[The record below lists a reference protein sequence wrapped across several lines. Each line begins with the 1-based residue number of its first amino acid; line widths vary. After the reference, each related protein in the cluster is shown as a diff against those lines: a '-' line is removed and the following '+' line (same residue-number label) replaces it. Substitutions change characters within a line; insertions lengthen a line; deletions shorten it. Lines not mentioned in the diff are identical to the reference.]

1 MSNANAE
8 LHNDVQAGR
17 RELTAMSLTA
27 GLILSVVMGAANV
40 YLGLRVGMTVSA
52 SIPAAV
58 LATGLLRGV
67 FNRRSVL
74 EANIV
79 QTSASAGESLAA
91 GIIFTMPALILTGI
105 WTEFDF
111 WTTTLVALS
120 GGLLGILMMIPM
132 RRAIVVESTDLKFPE
147 GVACAEVL
155 RAGAAEE
162 GAVEGESLGTE
173 LVFGGLAA
181 GAVIKF
187 CSGFLGILRASV
199 DYATRAGGRTWY
211 FGMDVSPALI
221 AVGLIVGLPV
231 ASQVF
236 LGGALGW
243 YVLIPLLSTESME
256 GTAVDH
262 AFHLWSTE
270 VRYVGVGAM
279 VVGGL
284 AAIWKVRH
292 GIVAAFGEL
301 LGNLQGT
308 VSSDAVSSDAGSHDG
323 ASDGE
328 SDVTTRNLEF
338 PYIVGLGI
346 ACAAIVFGIYFVLL
360 QRSLGI
366 TILATVAALLL
377 SFFFTAV
384 ASYIVGLVGNSNSP
398 VSGMT
403 ISAVLLT
410 GLMLW
415 VGDYSGEA
423 GILAMLGVA
432 GVVCCVACTAGDVCN
447 DLKTGQ
453 LVGASPRSQQI
464 AQVLG
469 VLVAAFIM
477 APVMTILHD
486 GSIKN
491 GTGGIG
497 GEELVAPQ
505 AGLFASLAKGFF
517 GDGSIPWDMVAW
529 GVGLAVLILLADV
542 PLALKKSSFRLHV
555 MPVAVGIYLPAEL
568 SVPILLGGVLH
579 WLISRR
585 PNSDGAVKRS
595 VLLASGIIA
604 GESLMGVGLGLLAFL
619 GMTSLSLGDGMPP
632 AVSGTVSV
640 AVLIA
645 VLAATYVISGRA
657 ARNR

>member
-1 MSNANAE
+1 MSQSVVETSQTTPTA
-8 LHNDVQAGR
+8 
-17 RELTAMSLTA
+17 RELTVMSLGT
-27 GLILSVVMGAANV
+27 GLVLSVVMGAANV

-58 LATGLLRGV
+58 LATALLRGV
-67 FNRRSVL
+67 FNRRSIL

-91 GIIFTMPALILTGI
+91 GIIFTMPALLLTGI

-132 RRAIVVESTDLKFPE
+132 RRAIVVEATDLKFPE

-155 RAGAAEE
+155 RAGAAEHDE
-162 GAVEGESLGTE
+162 GGQASLGTQ

-181 GAVIKF
+181 GATIKLF
-187 CSGFLGILRASV
+187 AGFLGLLKSSV
-199 DYATRAGGRTWY
+199 EHATRAGGRTWY
-211 FGMDVSPALI
+211 FGTDVSPALV
-221 AVGLIVGLPV
+221 AFGLIVGLPV

-243 YVLIPLLSTESME
+243 YILIPLLSAGPIETSA
-256 GTAVDH
+256 TAH
-262 AFHLWSTE
+262 AFAIWSTE

-292 GIVAAFGEL
+292 GIAAAFREL
-301 LGNLQGT
+301 FGNVRLRATMENQDT
-308 VSSDAVSSDAGSHDG
+308 DDTDSST
-323 ASDGE
+323 E
-328 SDVTTRNLEF
+328 RNLEF
-338 PYIVGLGI
+338 GYMASLGLF
-346 ACAAIVFGIYFVLL
+346 CAVLVFGIYFTLL
-360 QRSLGI
+360 ERSIGI
-366 TILATVAALLL
+366 TILATVAALVL
-377 SFFFTAV
+377 SFLFTAV

-415 VGDYSGEA
+415 VGDYSGRA

-447 DLKTGQ
+447 DLKTGH
-453 LVGASPRSQQI
+453 LVGATPRSQQI

-469 VLVAAFIM
+469 VIVAAFIM
-477 APVMTILHD
+477 APVLTILHE
-486 GSIKN
+486 GSLN
-491 GTGGIG
+491 AGTGGIG

-505 AGLFASLAKGFF
+505 AGLFASLAEGFF
-517 GDGSIPWDMVAW
+517 GEGNIPWDMVGW
-529 GVGLAVLILLADV
+529 GIGLAVLILLADI
-542 PLALKKSSFRLHV
+542 PLAQKDSQFRLHV

-568 SVPILLGGVLH
+568 SVPILLGGILS
-579 WLISRR
+579 WLISRSSQ
-585 PNSDGAVKRS
+585 SDAGAKRS

-604 GESLMGVGLGLLAFL
+604 GESLMGVLLGLLAFL
-619 GMTSLSLGDGMPP
+619 GWTSLELGKSAPPLLLDVVSLL
-632 AVSGTVSV
+632 VLL
-640 AVLIA
+640 AVLVATYRIA
-645 VLAATYVISGRA
+645 VRVNSDR
-657 ARNR
+657 

>member
-1 MSNANAE
+1 MSNANIN
-8 LHNDVQAGR
+8 LRNDLQSSR

-27 GLILSVVMGAANV
+27 GLVLSVVMGAANV

-58 LATGLLRGV
+58 LATGILRGM
-67 FNRRSVL
+67 FNRRSIL

-105 WTEFDF
+105 WSEFDF
-111 WTTTLVALS
+111 WTTSLVALS

-155 RAGAAEE
+155 RAGSAEDDAE
-162 GAVEGESLGTE
+162 GADVGTS
-173 LVFGGLAA
+173 LVFGGLAV
-181 GAVIKF
+181 GAAIKL
-187 CSGFLGILRASV
+187 CSGALGLLKSSV
-199 DYATRAGGRTWY
+199 DFVTRFGSRTSY

-243 YVLIPLLSTESME
+243 YILIPLISGDAAVFDALGAFPIGQDESPQ
-256 GTAVDH
+256 DH
-262 AFHLWSTE
+262 AFRIWSTQ

-284 AAIWKVRH
+284 AAIWRVRN
-292 GIVAAFGEL
+292 GIVAAFREL
-301 LGNLQGT
+301 FGNLQAAT
-308 VSSDAVSSDAGSHDG
+308 IGSADNEHEDHT
-323 ASDGE
+323 E
-328 SDVTTRNLEF
+328 RNLEF
-338 PYIVGLGI
+338 RYIVGIGV
-346 ACAAIVFGIYFVLL
+346 ACAAIVFGIYFTLL

-366 TILATVAALLL
+366 TLLATFAAMLL

-403 ISAVLLT
+403 ISAVLMT

-453 LVGASPRSQQI
+453 LVGATPRSQQI

-477 APVMTILHD
+477 APVLTILHE
-486 GSIKN
+486 GSLN
-491 GTGGIG
+491 AGTGGIG

-505 AGLFASLAKGFF
+505 AGLFASLAEGFF
-517 GDGSIPWDMVAW
+517 GDGTIPWKMVMW
-529 GVGLAVLILLADV
+529 GVGLGVLILLADI
-542 PLALKKSSFRLHV
+542 PLALKDSSFRLHV

-568 SVPILLGGVLH
+568 SVPILLGGILH
-579 WLISRR
+579 WLISRS
-585 PNSDGAVKRS
+585 PDSDGPVKRS
-595 VLLASGIIA
+595 VLIASGIIA
-604 GESLMGVGLGLLAFL
+604 GESLMGVGLGLFAFL
-619 GMTSLSLGDGMPP
+619 GPDSTKTLGSLIVLGLVLGG
-632 AVSGTVSV
+632 VYYLSV
-640 AVLIA
+640 RN
-645 VLAATYVISGRA
+645 GRDTESA
-657 ARNR
+657 N

>member
-1 MSNANAE
+1 MLDPDARIPGKLLS
-8 LHNDVQAGR
+8 GR
-17 RELTAMSLTA
+17 RELTAMSLTT

-67 FNRRSVL
+67 FNRRSIL

-105 WTEFDF
+105 WQDFDY

-155 RAGAAEE
+155 RAGAAEHGE
-162 GAVEGESLGTE
+162 IEGESLGTE
-173 LVFGGLAA
+173 LVFGGLLA
-181 GAVIKF
+181 GALIKF
-187 CSGFLGILRASV
+187 CSGFLGILKASV
-199 DYATRAGGRTWY
+199 EYGARAGGRTWY
-211 FGMDVSPALI
+211 FGMDVSPALL

-243 YVLIPLLSTESME
+243 YVLIPLLSTQPME
-256 GTAVDH
+256 GSAVEH
-262 AFHLWSTE
+262 AFKLWSTE
-270 VRYVGVGAM
+270 IRYVGVGAM
-279 VVGGL
+279 IVGGL

-292 GIVAAFGEL
+292 GIAAAFREL
-301 LGNLQGT
+301 FGNLQAPAT
-308 VSSDAVSSDAGSHDG
+308 VGGEQSDR
-323 ASDGE
+323 E
-328 SDVTTRNLEF
+328 SDVLNRNLEF
-338 PYIVGLGI
+338 PYLVGLGLV
-346 ACAAIVFGIYFVLL
+346 CAAIVFGVYFVLL

-366 TILATVAALLL
+366 TLLATGAALVL

-415 VGDYSGEA
+415 VGNFSGEA

-432 GVVCCVACTAGDVCN
+432 GIVCCVACTAGDVCN

-477 APVMTILHD
+477 APVMKILHE
-486 GSIKN
+486 GSLN
-491 GTGGIG
+491 AGTGGIG

-517 GDGSIPWDMVAW
+517 AEGSTIPWDMVGW
-529 GVGLAVLILLADV
+529 GVGLAVLILIADL
-542 PLALKKSSFRLHV
+542 PLALKHSSFRLHV

-568 SVPILLGGVLH
+568 SVPILLGGILH

-585 PNSDGAVKRS
+585 PSSEHAVKRS

-604 GESLMGVGLGLLAFL
+604 GESLMGVGLGLTAFL
-619 GMTSLSLGDGMPP
+619 GQKPLGLGDSLPP
-632 AVSGTVSV
+632 LALGAISV
-640 AVLIA
+640 VVLFA
-645 VLAATYVISGRA
+645 VLAATYVISVRSSS
-657 ARNR
+657 RE

>member
-1 MSNANAE
+1 MTMSNANTN
-8 LHNDVQAGR
+8 LQNDVQSSR
-17 RELTAMSLTA
+17 RELTAMSLTT
-27 GLILSVVMGAANV
+27 GLVLSVVMGAANV

-67 FNRRSVL
+67 FNRRSIL

-105 WTEFDF
+105 WSEFDF
-111 WTTTLVALS
+111 WTTSLVALS

-155 RAGAAEE
+155 RAGAAEDDAD
-162 GAVEGESLGTE
+162 GDDVGTS
-173 LVFGGLAA
+173 LVFGGLAV
-181 GAVIKF
+181 GAAVKL
-187 CSGFLGILRASV
+187 CSGALALLKSSV
-199 DYATRAGGRTWY
+199 AFATRLGGRTSY

-243 YVLIPLLSTESME
+243 YVLIPLLSGDVAVLDAFGVFPIGADE
-256 GTAVDH
+256 TAHDH
-262 AFHLWSTE
+262 AFRVWSTQ

-292 GIVAAFGEL
+292 GIIAAFREL
-301 LGNLQGT
+301 FGNLQTAT
-308 VSSDAVSSDAGSHDG
+308 VGSAGEEVEHHS
-323 ASDGE
+323 E
-328 SDVTTRNLEF
+328 RNLEF
-338 PYIVGLGI
+338 QYIVGIGI
-346 ACAAIVFGIYFVLL
+346 ACAVIVFGVYFTLL

-366 TILATVAALLL
+366 TLLATFAAMLLG
-377 SFFFTAV
+377 FFFTAV

-403 ISAVLLT
+403 ISAVLMT

-453 LVGASPRSQQI
+453 LVGATPRSQQI

-477 APVMTILHD
+477 APVLTILHE
-486 GSIKN
+486 GSLN
-491 GTGGIG
+491 AGTGGIG

-517 GDGSIPWDMVAW
+517 GNESIPWDMVKW
-529 GVGLAVLILLADV
+529 GVGLAVLILIADI
-542 PLALKKSSFRLHV
+542 PLALKNSSFRLHV

-568 SVPILLGGVLH
+568 SVPILLGGILH
-579 WLISRR
+579 WMISRR
-585 PNSDGAVKRS
+585 PNSDGPVKRS
-595 VLLASGIIA
+595 VLIASGIIA
-604 GESLMGVGLGLLAFL
+604 GESLMGVGLGLFAFL
-619 GMTSLSLGDGMPP
+619 GSEDTKTLMSLVVLGL
-632 AVSGTVSV
+632 V
-640 AVLIA
+640 IA
-645 VLAATYVISGRA
+645 GIFYLSIRTRPDTTDEQG
-657 ARNR
+657 

>member
-8 LHNDVQAGR
+8 LHNDVLSGR
-17 RELTAMSLTA
+17 RELTAMSITA
-27 GLILSVVMGAANV
+27 GLVLSVVMGAANV

-67 FNRRSVL
+67 FNRRSIL

-105 WTEFDF
+105 WSEFDF

-155 RAGAAEE
+155 RAGAAEDDAD
-162 GAVEGESLGTE
+162 GADVGTS
-173 LVFGGLAA
+173 LVFGGLAV
-181 GAVIKF
+181 GAAIKL
-187 CSGFLGILRASV
+187 CSGALGILKSSV
-199 DYATRAGGRTWY
+199 AFATRAGGRTWY

-243 YVLIPLLSTESME
+243 YVLIPLLSYEPVGE
-256 GTAVDH
+256 GASSGLMVGGEAVVDH
-262 AFHLWSTE
+262 AFELWSTK

-292 GIVAAFGEL
+292 GIIAAFREL
-301 LGNLQGT
+301 FGNLQAAT
-308 VSSDAVSSDAGSHDG
+308 VGRDG
-323 ASDGE
+323 DEDEHHSE
-328 SDVTTRNLEF
+328 RNLEF
-338 PYIVGLGI
+338 RYIVGIGV
-346 ACAAIVFGIYFVLL
+346 ACATIVFGIYFTLL

-366 TILATVAALLL
+366 TLLATFAAMLLG
-377 SFFFTAV
+377 FFFTAV

-403 ISAVLLT
+403 ISAVLMT
-410 GLMLW
+410 GLMLL
-415 VGDYSGEA
+415 VGGYSGEA

-453 LVGASPRSQQI
+453 LVGATPRSQQI

-469 VLVAAFIM
+469 VLVAAFVM
-477 APVMTILHD
+477 APVLTILHE
-486 GSIKN
+486 GSLN
-491 GTGGIG
+491 AGTGGIG

-505 AGLFASLAKGFF
+505 AGLFASLAEGFF
-517 GDGSIPWDMVAW
+517 GNGLIPWDMVKW
-529 GVGLAVLILLADV
+529 GVGLGVLILIADI
-542 PLALKKSSFRLHV
+542 PLALKDSSFRLHV

-568 SVPILLGGVLH
+568 SVPILLGGLLH

-585 PNSDGAVKRS
+585 PDSDGPVKRS
-595 VLLASGIIA
+595 VLIASGIIA
-604 GESLMGVGLGLLAFL
+604 GESLMGVGLGLFAFL
-619 GMTSLSLGDGMPP
+619 GPDSTKTLMSLVVLGL
-632 AVSGTVSV
+632 
-640 AVLIA
+640 VLGGVYYIA
-645 VLAATYVISGRA
+645 VRTKPDTLEAPE
-657 ARNR
+657 

>member
-1 MSNANAE
+1 MSTTKLQTSHTAPTN
-8 LHNDVQAGR
+8 
-17 RELTAMSLTA
+17 RELTVMSLST

-58 LATGLLRGV
+58 LATGVLRGLL
-67 FNRRSVL
+67 NRRSIL

-91 GIIFTMPALILTGI
+91 GIIFTMPALIITGI
-105 WTEFDF
+105 WSEFDF

-132 RRAIVVESTDLKFPE
+132 RKAIIVDSTDLKFPE

-155 RAGAAEE
+155 RAGAAEHDE
-162 GAVEGESLGTE
+162 DGHAAMGTK

-187 CSGFLGILRASV
+187 CAGYLGLLKSSV
-199 DYATRAGGRTWY
+199 EHATRAGGRTWY
-211 FGMDVSPALI
+211 FGMDVSPALV

-236 LGGALGW
+236 LGGAIGW
-243 YVLIPLLSTESME
+243 YVLIPLLSDGPTKLS
-256 GTAVDH
+256 AVDH
-262 AFHLWSTE
+262 AFGLWSSE

-279 VVGGL
+279 IVGGL
-284 AAIWKVRH
+284 SAIWKVRH
-292 GIVAAFGEL
+292 GISAAFREL
-301 LGNLQGT
+301 FGA
-308 VSSDAVSSDAGSHDG
+308 VRARSS
-323 ASDGE
+323 ASAANEDSE
-328 SDVTTRNLEF
+328 IAEVPAERNLEF
-338 PYIVGLGI
+338 GYMVSL
-346 ACAAIVFGIYFVLL
+346 ALFCAALVFGIYFVLL
-360 QRSLGI
+360 DRAIGI
-366 TILATVAALLL
+366 TILATVAALVL

-415 VGDYSGEA
+415 VGDYTGEA

-453 LVGASPRSQQI
+453 LVGATPRSQQI

-469 VLVAAFIM
+469 VVVAAFIM
-477 APVMTILHD
+477 APVLTILHE
-486 GSIKN
+486 GSLN
-491 GTGGIG
+491 AGTGGIG

-505 AGLFASLAKGFF
+505 AGLFASLAEGFF
-517 GDGSIPWDMVAW
+517 GDGNIPWDMVGW
-529 GVGLAVLILLADV
+529 GVGLAVLILLADI
-542 PLALKKSSFRLHV
+542 PLALKNSRFRLHV

-568 SVPILLGGVLH
+568 SVPIVIGGILN
-579 WLISRR
+579 WMIKRGRS
-585 PNSDGAVKRS
+585 SDAAEKRG

-604 GESLMGVGLGLLAFL
+604 GESLMGVLLGLLAFL
-619 GMTSLSLGDGMPP
+619 GWTSLKLGESASPILIETASL
-632 AVSGTVSV
+632 
-640 AVLIA
+640 L
-645 VLAATYVISGRA
+645 VLATVLVAMYRFAVGRKNNVA
-657 ARNR
+657 SKS

>member
-1 MSNANAE
+1 MSASNPLPPQSNGV
-8 LHNDVQAGR
+8 D
-17 RELTAMSLTA
+17 RELTVLSLSA

-58 LATGLLRGV
+58 LATALLRGMM
-67 FNRRSVL
+67 NRRSVL

-105 WTEFDF
+105 WKEFDF
-111 WTTTLVALS
+111 WTTTLIALS

-155 RAGAAEE
+155 RAGAA
-162 GAVEGESLGTE
+162 GDDGHVSIGTR

-181 GAVIKF
+181 GAVIKA
-187 CSGFLGILRASV
+187 CAGYLGILKSSV
-199 DYATRAGGRTWY
+199 HYATRASGRTWY

-231 ASQVF
+231 AVQVF

-243 YVLIPLLSTESME
+243 YVLIPLLSDSPTELSA
-256 GTAVDH
+256 TKH
-262 AFHLWSTE
+262 AFAVWSSE

-284 AAIWKVRH
+284 AAIFRVRR
-292 GIVAAFGEL
+292 GIAAAFRELFGNVFSNANAAEGEPA
-301 LGNLQGT
+301 T
-308 VSSDAVSSDAGSHDG
+308 EPTD
-323 ASDGE
+323 
-328 SDVTTRNLEF
+328 RNLEF
-338 PYIVGLGI
+338 GYMAGL
-346 ACAAIVFGIYFVLL
+346 AVLCSAVVFGIYFVLL
-360 QRSLGI
+360 DRAIGI
-366 TILATVAALLL
+366 TLLATVAALVL

-410 GLMLW
+410 GLLLW
-415 VGDYSGEA
+415 AGDYTGKA

-453 LVGASPRSQQI
+453 LVGATPRSQQI

-469 VLVAAFIM
+469 VVVAAFIM
-477 APVMTILHD
+477 APVLTILHE
-486 GSIKN
+486 GSLN
-491 GTGGIG
+491 AGTGGIG
-497 GEELVAPQ
+497 GEELAAPQ
-505 AGLFASLAKGFF
+505 AGLFASLAEGFF
-517 GDGSIPWDMVAW
+517 GDGQIPWTMVGW
-529 GVGLAVLILLADV
+529 GAGLAVLILLADI
-542 PLALKKSSFRLHV
+542 PLALKNSSFRLHV

-568 SVPILLGGVLH
+568 SVPILLGGILN
-579 WLISRR
+579 WMITRKR
-585 PNSDGAVKRS
+585 KSDADSNADAAEKRG

-604 GESLMGVGLGLLAFL
+604 GESLMGVLLGLLAFCNL
-619 GMTSLSLGDGMPP
+619 TSLKLGESAPAGLLESVSL
-632 AVSGTVSV
+632 V
-640 AVLIA
+640 
-645 VLAATYVISGRA
+645 VLAAVLFLVHRFATKEQA
-657 ARNR
+657 T

>member
-1 MSNANAE
+1 MSASQP
-8 LHNDVQAGR
+8 LPPQTRGID
-17 RELTAMSLTA
+17 RELTATSLTA

-58 LATGLLRGV
+58 LATGLLRGLL
-67 FNRRSVL
+67 NRRSIL

-105 WTEFDF
+105 WEEFDF

-155 RAGAAEE
+155 RAGAAED
-162 GAVEGESLGTE
+162 ADSSSLGTN

-181 GAVIKF
+181 GAVIKG
-187 CSGFLGILRASV
+187 CAGFLGILKSSV
-199 DYATRAGGRTWY
+199 HYATRTGGRTWY

-231 ASQVF
+231 AVQVF

-243 YVLIPLLSTESME
+243 YVLIPMLSGSATEMDAAE
-256 GTAVDH
+256 H
-262 AFHLWSTE
+262 AFNVWSTE

-284 AAIWKVRH
+284 AAIFRVRH
-292 GIVAAFGEL
+292 GIAAAFREL
-301 LGNLQGT
+301 FGN
-308 VSSDAVSSDAGSHDG
+308 VFSSADASDAET
-323 ASDGE
+323 E
-328 SDVTTRNLEF
+328 SAPADRNLEF
-338 PYIVGLGI
+338 GYMAGLAV
-346 ACAAIVFGIYFVLL
+346 ACSLVVFGIYYVLL
-360 QRSLGI
+360 ERSPGI
-366 TILATVAALLL
+366 TVLATVAALVL

-410 GLMLW
+410 GLLLW
-415 VGDYSGEA
+415 AGDYTGKA

-453 LVGASPRSQQI
+453 LVGATPRSQQI

-469 VLVAAFIM
+469 VLAAAFIM
-477 APVMTILHD
+477 APVLTILHE
-486 GSIKN
+486 GSLKS

-497 GEELVAPQ
+497 GEELAAPQ
-505 AGLFASLAKGFF
+505 AGLFASLAEGFF
-517 GDGSIPWDMVAW
+517 GNGQIPWTMVGW
-529 GVGLAVLILLADV
+529 GAGLAVLILLADI
-542 PLALKKSSFRLHV
+542 PLALKNSSFRLHV

-568 SVPILLGGVLH
+568 SVPILLGGILN
-579 WLISRR
+579 WMITR
-585 PNSDGAVKRS
+585 KRTPDTES
-595 VLLASGIIA
+595 KTDAAEKRGVLLASGIIA
-604 GESLMGVGLGLLAFL
+604 GESLMGVLLGLLAFCGL
-619 GMTSLSLGDGMPP
+619 TSLKLGAGAPEYLLESVSL
-632 AVSGTVSV
+632 V
-640 AVLIA
+640 
-645 VLAATYVISGRA
+645 VLAAVLFFIYRFATDETANVDSQPGH
-657 ARNR
+657 